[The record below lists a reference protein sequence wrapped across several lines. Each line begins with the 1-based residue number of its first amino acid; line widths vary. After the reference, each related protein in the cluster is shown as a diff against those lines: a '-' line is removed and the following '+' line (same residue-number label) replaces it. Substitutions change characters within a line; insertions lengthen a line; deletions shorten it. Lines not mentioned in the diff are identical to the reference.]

1 MENHPVDTE
10 PILHLPKAEGEERL
24 SYRHGA
30 PAPVG
35 KCGENA
41 LCLYVA
47 IHSQRQVSAA
57 HRFSFWDVR
66 RHQLVVA
73 NQNAGMQHGVLPF
86 WADTALVGRLHMRHH
101 RPNLCSEMPL
111 VEAKGLGAI
120 ASEIH
125 VSIHSHNSVSLFQNS
140 PDLAPKI
147 CLCGKISHFN
157 TCICPFTREPQ
168 V

>member
-24 SYRHGA
+24 SYRHGD

-57 HRFSFWDVR
+57 HRFSVWDVP

-73 NQNAGMQHGVLPF
+73 NPNAAIHHPVLPF
-86 WADTALVGRLHMRHH
+86 SPHTPPSSLL
-101 RPNLCSEMPL
+101 PL
-111 VEAKGLGAI
+111 P
-120 ASEIH
+120 
-125 VSIHSHNSVSLFQNS
+125 HN
-140 PDLAPKI
+140 
-147 CLCGKISHFN
+147 
-157 TCICPFTREPQ
+157 
-168 V
+168 